1 MTRAVTAT
9 AHDSGELH
17 LAHPG
22 LVIFTI
28 MMVAVLEVL
37 DATIVNVALPSM
49 MPALSAN
56 TSEIT
61 WVLTAYVVASAIM
74 LPLTGFI
81 SNRIGR
87 KNMMIACVTGFMVA
101 SLASGMAMSLNQ
113 MVVFRVFQGAFG
125 AALIPLSQAILR
137 ETFPLHKQGKAMAI
151 WGMGIMMAPVLGPT
165 LGGYI
170 TQDLNWRWVFY
181 INIPI
186 CALGIAL
193 IYWVI
198 PQTKIIKQRID
209 MIGLALMIIAV
220 ACLQIFLDQG
230 NEYGWFSSNEILLLA
245 LISGFSFAGF
255 LFRTFYRKHPVVKL
269 SLYKDRNFVLACIIM
284 LAFAGCL
291 FGLMTVQ
298 PIMLEQVFKYPI
310 ITTGWTLAPVGLA
323 SAFGMVSASLLMNRI
338 NVKYLLVPGLA
349 LCSLSAWWF
358 CHFSL
363 YTSINYFIVANAIT
377 GLGMGLVMVPLS
389 TYALA
394 TTSKTDMTEAS
405 GLFAYSRM
413 LGTSVG
419 ISLISTLLS
428 RESQINWSNMGA
440 SLNRFS
446 HNVTHWLGAQHLSV
460 NSPLAAHKLG
470 AMLKTH
476 ATLQAFLDGY
486 FAIAI
491 AFALLIPLVLL
502 LKHVDM
508 QGDIPSAH

>member
-1 MTRAVTAT
+1 MSRAISNIE
-9 AHDSGELH
+9 HDIPV
-17 LAHPG
+17 AHPG
-22 LVIFTI
+22 LIIFTI

-49 MPALSAN
+49 MPALSAD
-56 TSEIT
+56 TSQIT

-74 LPLTGFI
+74 LPLTGYI

-87 KNMMIACVTGFMVA
+87 KHMMMINVAGFMIA
-101 SLASGMAMSLNQ
+101 SLASGMATSLTE
-113 MVVFRVFQGAFG
+113 MVIFRVLQGAFG

-186 CALGIAL
+186 CALGLVL

-209 MIGLALMIIAV
+209 SIGLATMVIAV

-230 NEYGWFSSNEILLLA
+230 NEKGWFSSNEILLLTA
-245 LISGFSFAGF
+245 ISVICLMIF
-255 LFRTFYRKHPVVKL
+255 LYRTFRKKNPVVNL
-269 SLYKDRNFVLACIIM
+269 QLYKDRNFALACILM

-310 ITTGWTLAPVGLA
+310 ITTGWTLAPVGIA
-323 SAFGMVSASLLMNRI
+323 SAFGMVASSILMNRI

-349 LCSLSAWWF
+349 LCSISSWWF

-363 YTSINYFIVANAIT
+363 QTSISYFVVANAIT

-394 TTSKTDMTEAS
+394 TITKKDMTEAS
-405 GLFAYSRM
+405 GLFAYARM

-428 RESQINWSNMGA
+428 RETQINWSNMGA
-440 SLNRFS
+440 SLNRFN
-446 HNVTHWLGAQHLSV
+446 HNVQHWLATQHLTT
-460 NSPLAAHKLG
+460 NNPMAAHKLG
-470 AMLKTH
+470 GILKTH

-486 FAIAI
+486 YAIAI

-502 LKHVDM
+502 LKHVNM
-508 QGDIPSAH
+508 TGDIPSAH